1 MQTYSPTAD
10 LAELPDGW
18 DVVYHEKTGEPYYY
32 NSETGVATSSPP
44 ILRYEDKVA
53 LKKLEDDGPTEEQVR
68 VAKAQAEWERDRL
81 IEERHELDRL
91 IVFKRDVLENLEK
104 ELESLEGRNEEIT
117 SKINLISTET
127 PEERIERER
136 RIEEEKR
143 AARKKGQG
151 FDPEELG
158 VFGIEKER
166 AGGKGGVLGI

>member
-127 PEERIERER
+127 PEER
-136 RIEEEKR
+136 
-143 AARKKGQG
+143 
-151 FDPEELG
+151 
-158 VFGIEKER
+158 
-166 AGGKGGVLGI
+166 